1 MRTLTHIPGL
11 LTPAKTLEAG
21 AAGAMCFEAGA
32 SEQRISQIQKSVPME
47 TSDAQQERERLRA
60 ENTELATLAGGLA
73 HEIRNPLSTI
83 GMNLELLAEEME
95 GDDSQRARRV
105 LRRISSLQGE
115 CRNLEEIL
123 NAFLQFARA
132 GELHLEEGNLNTI
145 LMDYVGFLEP
155 QANSMEVELR
165 PHLATDLPVV
175 MLDRSLMRQAL
186 VNLCR
191 NAIEAMPDGGSID
204 LLTHVREDQVRLEV
218 IDTGKGMDERTRSQ
232 MFQAFFS
239 TRSGGSG
246 LGLPTVRRIVEA
258 HHGHIVCESEPG
270 KGTRFTISLPFEPK
284 SVQKSVH
291 AEHPIPLSLRDPCH
305 GD

>member
-1 MRTLTHIPGL
+1 MEIPD
-11 LTPAKTLEAG
+11 E
-21 AAGAMCFEAGA
+21 
-32 SEQRISQIQKSVPME
+32 
-47 TSDAQQERERLRA
+47 QQERKRLQA

-83 GMNLELLAEEME
+83 GMNLELLAEELE
-95 GDDSQRARRV
+95 NDESQRARRMI
-105 LRRISSLQGE
+105 RRIANLQGE

-132 GELHLEEGNLNTI
+132 GELHLSDGSLNTI
-145 LMDYVGFLEP
+145 VSDYIDFLEP

-165 PHLATDLPVV
+165 PHLDSDLPVV
-175 MLDRSLMRQAL
+175 MLDKSLMRQAL

-204 LLTHVREDQVRLEV
+204 LLTRTRGDDVVMEI
-218 IDTGKGMDERTRSQ
+218 IDTGKGMDEKTRSQ

-246 LGLPTVRRIVEA
+246 LGLPTVRRVVEA
-258 HHGHIVCESEPG
+258 HHGRISCESEVG
-270 KGTRFTISLPFEPK
+270 KGTRFTITLPAK
-284 SVQKSVH
+284 
-291 AEHPIPLSLRDPCH
+291 R
-305 GD
+305 

>member
-1 MRTLTHIPGL
+1 
-11 LTPAKTLEAG
+11 
-21 AAGAMCFEAGA
+21 
-32 SEQRISQIQKSVPME
+32 ME
-47 TSDAQQERERLRA
+47 MPDEQQERKRLQA

-83 GMNLELLAEEME
+83 GMNLELLAEELE
-95 GDDSQRARRV
+95 SDDSQRARRM
-105 LRRISSLQGE
+105 LRRIANLQGE

-132 GELHLEEGNLNTI
+132 GELHLSDGNLNTI
-145 LMDYVGFLEP
+145 VSDYVDFLEP

-165 PHLATDLPVV
+165 PHLDSDLPVV
-175 MLDRSLMRQAL
+175 MLDKSLMRQAL

-191 NAIEAMPDGGSID
+191 NAIEAMPEGGSID
-204 LLTHVREDQVRLEV
+204 LLTRTRGEDVVLEI
-218 IDTGKGMDERTRSQ
+218 IDTGKGMDEKTRGQ

-258 HHGHIVCESEPG
+258 HHGRISCESEVG
-270 KGTRFTISLPFEPK
+270 KGTRFTITLPAK
-284 SVQKSVH
+284 
-291 AEHPIPLSLRDPCH
+291 R
-305 GD
+305 

>member
-1 MRTLTHIPGL
+1 
-11 LTPAKTLEAG
+11 
-21 AAGAMCFEAGA
+21 
-32 SEQRISQIQKSVPME
+32 ME
-47 TSDAQQERERLRA
+47 MPDEQQERKRLQA

-83 GMNLELLAEEME
+83 GMNLELLAEELE
-95 GDDSQRARRV
+95 NDDSQRARRM
-105 LRRISSLQGE
+105 LRRIANLQGE

-132 GELHLEEGNLNTI
+132 GELHLSDGNLNTI
-145 LMDYVGFLEP
+145 VSDYVDFLEP

-165 PHLATDLPVV
+165 PHLDSDLPVV
-175 MLDRSLMRQAL
+175 LLDKSLMRQAL

-191 NAIEAMPDGGSID
+191 NAIEAMPEGGSID
-204 LLTHVREDQVRLEV
+204 LLTRTRGEDVVLEI
-218 IDTGKGMDERTRSQ
+218 IDTGKGMDEKTRAQ

-258 HHGHIVCESEPG
+258 HHGRISCESEVG
-270 KGTRFTISLPFEPK
+270 KGTRFTITLPAK
-284 SVQKSVH
+284 
-291 AEHPIPLSLRDPCH
+291 R
-305 GD
+305 

>member
-1 MRTLTHIPGL
+1 MKISDEQ
-11 LTPAKTLEAG
+11 LE
-21 AAGAMCFEAGA
+21 
-32 SEQRISQIQKSVPME
+32 RK
-47 TSDAQQERERLRA
+47 RLQA

-95 GDDSQRARRV
+95 GDESQRARRM

-132 GELHLEEGNLNTI
+132 GELNLEEGNLNTI
-145 LMDYVGFLEP
+145 LTDYVGFLQP

-165 PHLATDLPVV
+165 PHLDTDLPIV

-191 NAIEAMPDGGSID
+191 NAIEAMPHGGSID
-204 LLTHVREDQVRLEV
+204 LLTRTRGDQVVLEYGEGHGREYPRSNVSGVFFDPFWWQRPRTADGSSHRRSTPWADRL
-218 IDTGKGMDERTRSQ
+218 
-232 MFQAFFS
+232 
-239 TRSGGSG
+239 
-246 LGLPTVRRIVEA
+246 
-258 HHGHIVCESEPG
+258 
-270 KGTRFTISLPFEPK
+270 
-284 SVQKSVH
+284 
-291 AEHPIPLSLRDPCH
+291 
-305 GD
+305 

>member
-1 MRTLTHIPGL
+1 
-11 LTPAKTLEAG
+11 
-21 AAGAMCFEAGA
+21 
-32 SEQRISQIQKSVPME
+32 ME
-47 TSDAQQERERLRA
+47 FPDEQQERKRLQA

-83 GMNLELLAEEME
+83 GMNLELLAEELE
-95 GDDSQRARRV
+95 SDDSQKARRMI
-105 LRRISSLQGE
+105 RRIGNLQGE

-132 GELHLEEGNLNTI
+132 GELHLADGNLNLI
-145 LMDYVGFLEP
+145 VSDYIDFLEP

-165 PHLATDLPVV
+165 PHLDSDLPIV
-175 MLDRSLMRQAL
+175 MLDKSLMRQAL

-204 LLTHVREDQVRLEV
+204 LLTRTRGDDVVLEI
-218 IDTGKGMDERTRSQ
+218 IDTGKGMDEKTRSQ

-246 LGLPTVRRIVEA
+246 LGLATVRRIVEA
-258 HHGHIVCESEPG
+258 HHGRISCESEVG
-270 KGTRFTISLPFEPK
+270 KGTRFTITLPAK
-284 SVQKSVH
+284 
-291 AEHPIPLSLRDPCH
+291 R
-305 GD
+305 

>member
-1 MRTLTHIPGL
+1 MEIP
-11 LTPAKTLEAG
+11 
-21 AAGAMCFEAGA
+21 
-32 SEQRISQIQKSVPME
+32 
-47 TSDAQQERERLRA
+47 DAQQEHKRLQA

-83 GMNLELLAEEME
+83 GMNLELLAEELE
-95 GDDSQRARRV
+95 SDDSQRARRM
-105 LRRISSLQGE
+105 LRRIGNLQGE

-132 GELHLEEGNLNTI
+132 GELHLSDGNLNTI
-145 LMDYVGFLEP
+145 VSDYVDFLEP

-165 PHLATDLPVV
+165 LHLDSDLPVV
-175 MLDRSLMRQAL
+175 MLDKSLMRQAL

-191 NAIEAMPDGGSID
+191 NAIEAMPQGGSID
-204 LLTHVREDQVRLEV
+204 LLTRTRGDDVVLEI
-218 IDTGKGMDERTRSQ
+218 IDTGKGMDEKTRGQ

-258 HHGHIVCESEPG
+258 HHGRISCESEVG
-270 KGTRFTISLPFEPK
+270 KGTRFTITLPAK
-284 SVQKSVH
+284 
-291 AEHPIPLSLRDPCH
+291 R
-305 GD
+305 

>member
-1 MRTLTHIPGL
+1 
-11 LTPAKTLEAG
+11 
-21 AAGAMCFEAGA
+21 
-32 SEQRISQIQKSVPME
+32 ME
-47 TSDAQQERERLRA
+47 MPDEQQERKRLQA

-83 GMNLELLAEEME
+83 GMNLELLAEELE
-95 GDDSQRARRV
+95 NDDSQRARRM
-105 LRRISSLQGE
+105 LRRIANLQGE

-132 GELHLEEGNLNTI
+132 GELHLSDGNLNTI
-145 LMDYVGFLEP
+145 VSDYVDFLEP

-165 PHLATDLPVV
+165 PHLDSDLPVV
-175 MLDRSLMRQAL
+175 FLDKSLMRQAL

-191 NAIEAMPDGGSID
+191 NAIEAMPEGGSID
-204 LLTHVREDQVRLEV
+204 LLTRTRGEDVVLEI
-218 IDTGKGMDERTRSQ
+218 IDTGKGMDEKTRAQ

-258 HHGHIVCESEPG
+258 HHGRISCESEVG
-270 KGTRFTISLPFEPK
+270 KGTRFTITLPAK
-284 SVQKSVH
+284 
-291 AEHPIPLSLRDPCH
+291 R
-305 GD
+305 